1 MEYPGGGEARRLAPL
16 FSHLLEA
23 LLAQEAAPFC
33 IRDLDFWRDWDWRQE
48 KLTGVPRWALG
59 SGHPIPVF
67 GLLPK
72 PKKREESL

>member
-1 MEYPGGGEARRLAPL
+1 M
-16 FSHLLEA
+16 
-23 LLAQEAAPFC
+23 AQEAAPFC

-59 SGHPIPVF
+59 PGHPIPVF